1 MKQYHALPLQENNGI
16 QVLTYQFSIKTDV
29 NALKVLIDDY
39 KTRYSN
45 ILIFFVDMT
54 DSTQQKLVVGVSND
68 LHNYYQA
75 NRIVQQLNPFLD
87 GKGGGN
93 NSVAQTGF
101 KNKAAIAKLL
111 ADPLGFLQ
119 QHG

>member
-1 MKQYHALPLQENNGI
+1 VKQYHALPVQENNGI
-16 QVLTYQFSIKTDV
+16 QVLTYQFSTKVDV

-54 DSTQQKLVVGVSND
+54 DSTQQKLVIGVSD
-68 LHNYYQA
+68 ALHNRYQA
-75 NRIVQQLNPFLD
+75 NRIIQQLNPLLD

-101 KNKAAIAKLL
+101 KNKTIITKLL
-111 ADPLGFLQ
+111 ADPLAFLQ